1 MKQLGFI
8 GGGNMATAIIAGAL
22 RGGYCGA
29 ADVTVSEPDA
39 ERQRALREMGVEAT
53 WDNAA
58 VARSAATLVLAVKP
72 QMMSDALASLRGA
85 FDPRRSRVIS
95 IAAGTRIASIAAD
108 LPAGARIIRVM
119 PNTPLLVGAGM
130 SVLCAGSGVSP
141 ADLQVATALFAASG
155 QTLTLPEEAFD
166 AVTAVSGSGP
176 AYVFLLAEAMAEA
189 GRREGLPEAA
199 AAQLARQTIAGAGAM
214 LAQSAD
220 TAAELRRKVTSP
232 GGTTAA
238 AVAALEAGG
247 FGDLL
252 ARAIAAASARGRE
265 LGGG

>member
-8 GGGNMATAIIAGAL
+8 GGGNMATAIISGAL
-22 RGGYCGA
+22 RGGYCGP
-29 ADVTVSEPDA
+29 ADVIVSEPDA

-53 WDNAA
+53 WDNAE

-72 QMMSDALASLRGA
+72 QVMSAALASLRGA
-85 FDPRRSRVIS
+85 FDPTRTRVIS

-108 LPAGARIIRVM
+108 LPGARIIRVM

-130 SVLCAGSGVSP
+130 SVLCAGPGVSP
-141 ADLQVATALFAASG
+141 ADLQNATALFAASG

-238 AVAALEAGG
+238 AIAALDAGG

-252 ARAIAAASARGRE
+252 VRAIAAATARGRE